1 MYFFNSAG
9 IMLTYFTINYGLGAY
24 IATYCILFGIG
35 MGIPY
40 SVIFQVAS
48 SWFPAH
54 RATVVGIIASGFGLG
69 ALVFT
74 PIQTRIIN
82 PNDQQPIKGMYPPEV
97 VERIPRA
104 FLVLG
109 GLVLGLEITGLLL
122 MRTCPDSRVQD
133 KLKRA
138 REDNSKCDTPPVEQ
152 ESLSIME
159 AIKCVDFY
167 ILFGVVFCDVI
178 PISLLTSTFKVY
190 GIDSGL
196 KDKYL
201 SDIATTC
208 AAFNCVGR
216 VVWGS
221 LVDHC
226 SSKCPLL
233 WLLLQ
238 WGLLFVSYPYVAAGP
253 AGPYL
258 YAIWIFAIFFT
269 LSGHFVIVPAACT
282 RSFGPKNM
290 ATIYGLVYA
299 ATVRQCR

>member
-1 MYFFNSAG
+1 
-9 IMLTYFTINYGLGAY
+9 MLTYLTINHGLGAY
-24 IATYCILFGIG
+24 VATYCILFGLG

-82 PNDQQPIKGMYPPEV
+82 PYDVQPVAGKGYTKSEAV
-97 VERIPRA
+97 A
-104 FLVLG
+104 
-109 GLVLGLEITGLLL
+109 
-122 MRTCPDSRVQD
+122 VQ
-133 KLKRA
+133 
-138 REDNSKCDTPPVEQ
+138 Q
-152 ESLSIME
+152 ESLTVTE

-178 PISLLTSTFKVY
+178 PVSLLTSTF
-190 GIDSGL
+190 
-196 KDKYL
+196 
-201 SDIATTC
+201 
-208 AAFNCVGR
+208 
-216 VVWGS
+216 
-221 LVDHC
+221 
-226 SSKCPLL
+226 KCPLL

-238 WGLLFVSYPYVAAGP
+238 WGLLFVTYPYVAAGS

-258 YAIWIFAIFFT
+258 YALWIFAIFFT
-269 LSGHFVIVPAACT
+269 LSGHFVIIPGACT
-282 RSFGPKNM
+282 RIFGPQNM

-299 ATVRQCR
+299 ATVSQGHYIYKQQVVDSSASTYGVGVWPFRSHQSSYVMFFCLSYKPPSYSPGSRVSPRQNGTSESCNRSVSAYLP